1 MPSYTQVADDE
12 NSVEESA
19 DVPRFSIIK
28 GGNPDA
34 IEKRNVNV
42 EFKTWSGMKAANK
55 NEQKMT

>member
-1 MPSYTQVADDE
+1 M
-12 NSVEESA
+12 
-19 DVPRFSIIK
+19 PRFSIIK

-34 IEKRNVNV
+34 IEKKNVNV